1 MDADG
6 LAGGGLGAG
15 VLAGGGVGAG
25 VLAGE
30 DAEEAEE
37 DPSRSSKLLALI
49 PAIHSVSRFLAR
61 LRTTF
66 SFRDAFP
73 KKKSIWRDIVPT
85 SFYPLPPFK
94 SRDKNRRDIFW
105 DLDPPPPLKTRE
117 IC

>member
-66 SFRDAFP
+66 PFR
-73 KKKSIWRDIVPT
+73 
-85 SFYPLPPFK
+85 
-94 SRDKNRRDIFW
+94 
-105 DLDPPPPLKTRE
+105 
-117 IC
+117 